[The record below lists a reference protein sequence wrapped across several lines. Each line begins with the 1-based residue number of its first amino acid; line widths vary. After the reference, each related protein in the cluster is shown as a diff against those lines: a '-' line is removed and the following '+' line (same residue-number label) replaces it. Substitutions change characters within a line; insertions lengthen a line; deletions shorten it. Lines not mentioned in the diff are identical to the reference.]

1 MIPFSCTLTIYFLFL
16 MKFLDEN
23 VQAWEFTTLY
33 LIARKFHSVF
43 CAFDTSIVILSK
55 CILLNT
61 LTLVKKKVK
70 KSKQKKTLV
79 ISNKLQCIQIFIF
92 SKNFKIQKKNTLKNW
107 YGILMYNL
115 NTCKLVNSF
124 TCKYCII

>member
-1 MIPFSCTLTIYFLFL
+1 

-70 KSKQKKTLV
+70 KSKKKKTLV

-92 SKNFKIQKKNTLKNW
+92 SKNFKIQKKTP
-107 YGILMYNL
+107 
-115 NTCKLVNSF
+115 
-124 TCKYCII
+124 

>member
-1 MIPFSCTLTIYFLFL
+1 

-70 KSKQKKTLV
+70 KSKKKKTLV

-92 SKNFKIQKKNTLKNW
+92 SKNFKIKKKTP
-107 YGILMYNL
+107 
-115 NTCKLVNSF
+115 
-124 TCKYCII
+124 

>member
-33 LIARKFHSVF
+33 LIARKFHSAF

-70 KSKQKKTLV
+70 KSKKKH
-79 ISNKLQCIQIFIF
+79 
-92 SKNFKIQKKNTLKNW
+92 
-107 YGILMYNL
+107 
-115 NTCKLVNSF
+115 
-124 TCKYCII
+124 

>member
-1 MIPFSCTLTIYFLFL
+1 MIPFSSIQTINLFTFF

-23 VQAWEFTTLY
+23 VHAWEFTTLY

-43 CAFDTSIVILSK
+43 CAFDTSVVILSK

-61 LTLVKKKVK
+61 V
-70 KSKQKKTLV
+70 TLV

-92 SKNFKIQKKNTLKNW
+92 SKNFKIQKNTLKKW

-115 NTCKLVNSF
+115 NTCIAKF
-124 TCKYCII
+124 IYM

>member
-1 MIPFSCTLTIYFLFL
+1 

-33 LIARKFHSVF
+33 LIARKFHFVF

-61 LTLVKKKVK
+61 LTLVKKKS
-70 KSKQKKTLV
+70 KSQKKKKTFV

-92 SKNFKIQKKNTLKNW
+92 SKNFKIKKKTP
-107 YGILMYNL
+107 
-115 NTCKLVNSF
+115 
-124 TCKYCII
+124 

>member
-1 MIPFSCTLTIYFLFL
+1 

-61 LTLVKKKVK
+61 LTLVKKKS
-70 KSKQKKTLV
+70 KSQKKKTLV

-92 SKNFKIQKKNTLKNW
+92 SKNFKIQKKKHPE
-107 YGILMYNL
+107 
-115 NTCKLVNSF
+115 KLVWYLNV
-124 TCKYCII
+124 

>member
-1 MIPFSCTLTIYFLFL
+1 

-33 LIARKFHSVF
+33 LIARKFHFVF

-61 LTLVKKKVK
+61 LTLVKKSQKVK
-70 KSKQKKTLV
+70 KSKKKKTLV

-92 SKNFKIQKKNTLKNW
+92 SKNFKIQKKNTP
-107 YGILMYNL
+107 
-115 NTCKLVNSF
+115 
-124 TCKYCII
+124 

>member
-1 MIPFSCTLTIYFLFL
+1 

-23 VQAWEFTTLY
+23 VQAWKFTTLY
-33 LIARKFHSVF
+33 LIARKFLSVF

-61 LTLVKKKVK
+61 LTLVKKKS
-70 KSKQKKTLV
+70 KSQKKKTLV

-92 SKNFKIQKKNTLKNW
+92 SKNLKIQKKNTLKNW
-107 YGILMYNL
+107 YGTLMYNL

>member
-1 MIPFSCTLTIYFLFL
+1 

-33 LIARKFHSVF
+33 LIARKFHFVF

-70 KSKQKKTLV
+70 KSTTTKNSSFPINYNVFKFLSFQK
-79 ISNKLQCIQIFIF
+79 ISR
-92 SKNFKIQKKNTLKNW
+92 SKKKHPE
-107 YGILMYNL
+107 
-115 NTCKLVNSF
+115 KLVWYLNV
-124 TCKYCII
+124 

>member
-23 VQAWEFTTLY
+23 VQAWELTTLY

-70 KSKQKKTLV
+70 KSKKTKN
-79 ISNKLQCIQIFIF
+79 ISHFQ
-92 SKNFKIQKKNTLKNW
+92 
-107 YGILMYNL
+107 
-115 NTCKLVNSF
+115 
-124 TCKYCII
+124 

>member
-1 MIPFSCTLTIYFLFL
+1 

-43 CAFDTSIVILSK
+43 CAFDTSIVILSTGK

-70 KSKQKKTLV
+70 KSKKKKNHSSFPINYNVFKFLSFQKISRSKKKTP
-79 ISNKLQCIQIFIF
+79 
-92 SKNFKIQKKNTLKNW
+92 
-107 YGILMYNL
+107 
-115 NTCKLVNSF
+115 
-124 TCKYCII
+124 

>member
-1 MIPFSCTLTIYFLFL
+1 
-16 MKFLDEN
+16 MKILDEN

-61 LTLVKKKVK
+61 LTLVKKKS
-70 KSKQKKTLV
+70 KSKKKNKTLV

-92 SKNFKIQKKNTLKNW
+92 SKNFKIQKKTP
-107 YGILMYNL
+107 
-115 NTCKLVNSF
+115 
-124 TCKYCII
+124 

>member
-1 MIPFSCTLTIYFLFL
+1 

-61 LTLVKKKVK
+61 LTLVKKKSQKVK
-70 KSKQKKTLV
+70 KKKKIV

-92 SKNFKIQKKNTLKNW
+92 SKNFKIKKNTLKNW

-115 NTCKLVNSF
+115 NTCKLANSF

>member
-16 MKFLDEN
+16 MKILDEN

-33 LIARKFHSVF
+33 LHVIARKFHSVF

-61 LTLVKKKVK
+61 LTLVKKKSKSQK
-70 KSKQKKTLV
+70 KKKTLV

-92 SKNFKIQKKNTLKNW
+92 SKNFKIQKKT
-107 YGILMYNL
+107 
-115 NTCKLVNSF
+115 S
-124 TCKYCII
+124 

>member
-70 KSKQKKTLV
+70 RSKKKKTLV

-92 SKNFKIQKKNTLKNW
+92 SKNFKIQKRTP
-107 YGILMYNL
+107 
-115 NTCKLVNSF
+115 
-124 TCKYCII
+124 

>member
-1 MIPFSCTLTIYFLFL
+1 

-33 LIARKFHSVF
+33 LIARKFHFVF

-70 KSKQKKTLV
+70 K
-79 ISNKLQCIQIFIF
+79 
-92 SKNFKIQKKNTLKNW
+92 
-107 YGILMYNL
+107 
-115 NTCKLVNSF
+115 
-124 TCKYCII
+124 

>member
-1 MIPFSCTLTIYFLFL
+1 

-43 CAFDTSIVILSK
+43 CAFDTSIVILSTGK

-61 LTLVKKKVK
+61 LTLVKKKSQKVK
-70 KSKQKKTLV
+70 KKK
-79 ISNKLQCIQIFIF
+79 KH
-92 SKNFKIQKKNTLKNW
+92 
-107 YGILMYNL
+107 
-115 NTCKLVNSF
+115 
-124 TCKYCII
+124 

>member
-1 MIPFSCTLTIYFLFL
+1 

-33 LIARKFHSVF
+33 LIARKFHFVF

-70 KSKQKKTLV
+70 KSKKKKKHSSFPINYNVFKFLSFQKISRSKKKTP
-79 ISNKLQCIQIFIF
+79 
-92 SKNFKIQKKNTLKNW
+92 
-107 YGILMYNL
+107 
-115 NTCKLVNSF
+115 
-124 TCKYCII
+124 

>member
-1 MIPFSCTLTIYFLFL
+1 

-61 LTLVKKKVK
+61 LTLVKKKSKSQK
-70 KSKQKKTLV
+70 KKKTLV

-92 SKNFKIQKKNTLKNW
+92 SKNFKIKKKTA
-107 YGILMYNL
+107 
-115 NTCKLVNSF
+115 
-124 TCKYCII
+124 

>member
-1 MIPFSCTLTIYFLFL
+1 

-33 LIARKFHSVF
+33 LIARKFLSVF

-61 LTLVKKKVK
+61 LTLVKKKS
-70 KSKQKKTLV
+70 KS
-79 ISNKLQCIQIFIF
+79 
-92 SKNFKIQKKNTLKNW
+92 QKKNKKLSFPIN
-107 YGILMYNL
+107 YNVFKFL
-115 NTCKLVNSF
+115 SFQKISRSKKKHPEKLVWYLNV
-124 TCKYCII
+124 

>member
-1 MIPFSCTLTIYFLFL
+1 

-33 LIARKFHSVF
+33 LIDKKFHSVF

-61 LTLVKKKVK
+61 LTLVKKKS
-70 KSKQKKTLV
+70 KSQKKKIKFV

-92 SKNFKIQKKNTLKNW
+92 SKNFKIQKKTP
-107 YGILMYNL
+107 
-115 NTCKLVNSF
+115 
-124 TCKYCII
+124 

>member
-1 MIPFSCTLTIYFLFL
+1 

-33 LIARKFHSVF
+33 LIARKFHSEF

-61 LTLVKKKVK
+61 LTFIVKKSQKVKKKIKNLSFPINYNVFKFLSFQKISGSK
-70 KSKQKKTLV
+70 KKHPE
-79 ISNKLQCIQIFIF
+79 
-92 SKNFKIQKKNTLKNW
+92 
-107 YGILMYNL
+107 
-115 NTCKLVNSF
+115 KLVWYLNV
-124 TCKYCII
+124 

>member
-1 MIPFSCTLTIYFLFL
+1 
-16 MKFLDEN
+16 MKILDEN

-61 LTLVKKKVK
+61 LTLVKKKSQKVK
-70 KSKQKKTLV
+70 KKNKTLV

-92 SKNFKIQKKNTLKNW
+92 SKNFKIQKKTP
-107 YGILMYNL
+107 
-115 NTCKLVNSF
+115 
-124 TCKYCII
+124 

>member
-1 MIPFSCTLTIYFLFL
+1 

-33 LIARKFHSVF
+33 LIARKFHFVF

-70 KSKQKKTLV
+70 KSKKKKKTFV

-92 SKNFKIQKKNTLKNW
+92 SKNFKIKKKTP
-107 YGILMYNL
+107 
-115 NTCKLVNSF
+115 
-124 TCKYCII
+124 

>member
-1 MIPFSCTLTIYFLFL
+1 

-70 KSKQKKTLV
+70 KSKKKKTLV

-92 SKNFKIQKKNTLKNW
+92 SKNFKIQKKHPE
-107 YGILMYNL
+107 
-115 NTCKLVNSF
+115 KLVWYLNV
-124 TCKYCII
+124 

>member
-1 MIPFSCTLTIYFLFL
+1 

-23 VQAWEFTTLY
+23 VQTWEFTTLY

-43 CAFDTSIVILSK
+43 CAFDTSTVILSK

-70 KSKQKKTLV
+70 RSKKKKTLV
-79 ISNKLQCIQIFIF
+79 ISNKLQ
-92 SKNFKIQKKNTLKNW
+92 SSNFYLFKKFEDPKKNTLKNW

>member
-1 MIPFSCTLTIYFLFL
+1 
-16 MKFLDEN
+16 MKILDEN

-70 KSKQKKTLV
+70 KSKKKKTLV

-92 SKNFKIQKKNTLKNW
+92 SKNFKIQKKTP
-107 YGILMYNL
+107 
-115 NTCKLVNSF
+115 
-124 TCKYCII
+124 

>member
-1 MIPFSCTLTIYFLFL
+1 

-61 LTLVKKKVK
+61 LTLVKKSQKVK
-70 KSKQKKTLV
+70 KSKKKKTLV

-92 SKNFKIQKKNTLKNW
+92 SKNFKIQKKTP
-107 YGILMYNL
+107 
-115 NTCKLVNSF
+115 
-124 TCKYCII
+124 

>member
-1 MIPFSCTLTIYFLFL
+1 
-16 MKFLDEN
+16 MKILDEN

-33 LIARKFHSVF
+33 LIARKFHSLF

-55 CILLNT
+55 CIILNT

-70 KSKQKKTLV
+70 KSKKKKKTLV

-92 SKNFKIQKKNTLKNW
+92 SKNFKIQKKTP
-107 YGILMYNL
+107 
-115 NTCKLVNSF
+115 
-124 TCKYCII
+124 

>member
-1 MIPFSCTLTIYFLFL
+1 

-70 KSKQKKTLV
+70 KNQKNKKTLV

-92 SKNFKIQKKNTLKNW
+92 SKNFKIQKRTP
-107 YGILMYNL
+107 
-115 NTCKLVNSF
+115 
-124 TCKYCII
+124 

>member
-1 MIPFSCTLTIYFLFL
+1 

-43 CAFDTSIVILSK
+43 YAFDTSIVILSK

-70 KSKQKKTLV
+70 KSKKKQKTLV

-92 SKNFKIQKKNTLKNW
+92 SKNFKIQNKTP
-107 YGILMYNL
+107 
-115 NTCKLVNSF
+115 
-124 TCKYCII
+124 

>member
-16 MKFLDEN
+16 MKILDEN

-70 KSKQKKTLV
+70 KSKNKT
-79 ISNKLQCIQIFIF
+79 KH
-92 SKNFKIQKKNTLKNW
+92 
-107 YGILMYNL
+107 
-115 NTCKLVNSF
+115 
-124 TCKYCII
+124 

>member
-1 MIPFSCTLTIYFLFL
+1 

-70 KSKQKKTLV
+70 KSKKNKTLV

-92 SKNFKIQKKNTLKNW
+92 SKNFKIQKKTP
-107 YGILMYNL
+107 
-115 NTCKLVNSF
+115 
-124 TCKYCII
+124 

>member
-1 MIPFSCTLTIYFLFL
+1 

-70 KSKQKKTLV
+70 KSKKTKTLV

-92 SKNFKIQKKNTLKNW
+92 SKNFKIQKKTP
-107 YGILMYNL
+107 
-115 NTCKLVNSF
+115 
-124 TCKYCII
+124 

>member
-1 MIPFSCTLTIYFLFL
+1 MIPFSCTLIIYLLFL

-23 VQAWEFTTLY
+23 VQAWEFITLY

-61 LTLVKKKVK
+61 VT
-70 KSKQKKTLV
+70 
-79 ISNKLQCIQIFIF
+79 
-92 SKNFKIQKKNTLKNW
+92 
-107 YGILMYNL
+107 
-115 NTCKLVNSF
+115 LVNSHF
-124 TCKYCII
+124 

>member
-1 MIPFSCTLTIYFLFL
+1 

-55 CILLNT
+55 LMYSSEHFNIS
-61 LTLVKKKVK
+61 KKKSQKVK
-70 KSKQKKTLV
+70 KNKKH
-79 ISNKLQCIQIFIF
+79 
-92 SKNFKIQKKNTLKNW
+92 
-107 YGILMYNL
+107 
-115 NTCKLVNSF
+115 
-124 TCKYCII
+124 

>member
-1 MIPFSCTLTIYFLFL
+1 

-70 KSKQKKTLV
+70 KSTKKKTLV